1 MRRVLITALATAAIA
16 LSATSAQAAT
26 VLNATCNGNCF
37 TGLDIVNLAS
47 ATGTTVGVG
56 NVDGITVN
64 FTSTTDLL
72 DLANGAATVSTHD
85 GSGFGQLTFALLGG
99 VGFTQADFG
108 LLQGTS
114 PFSVT
119 IHTSDGA
126 ISTVN
131 IANPTGNEPFGIQA
145 DNGTFITQ
153 VDINATVGTYN
164 TFKQLK
170 LGGFS
175 NGAVPEPGTWG
186 LMLLGF
192 GGMGMALRRSRRRG
206 TRTLMQIA

>member
-1 MRRVLITALATAAIA
+1 MRRVLMTALASAAIA

-37 TGLDIVNLAS
+37 TGLDIVNLTS
-47 ATGTTVGVG
+47 ATSTTLGVG
-56 NVDGITVN
+56 TVDGITVN

-99 VGFTQADFG
+99 VGFSRADFG

-114 PFSVT
+114 PLSLT
-119 IHTSDGA
+119 IHASDGTTS
-126 ISTVN
+126 IVN
-131 IANPTGNEPFGIQA
+131 ILNPTGNEPFGIQA
-145 DNGTFITQ
+145 DAGTFITQ
-153 VDINATVGTYN
+153 IDINTTAGSYN

-175 NGAVPEPGTWG
+175 NGVPEPGTWG

-192 GGMGMALRRSRRRG
+192 GGIGMALRRSRRRS
-206 TRTLMQIA
+206 TRTLTQIA